1 MRAIATLH
9 ENMHISEVYLC
20 RQKSTFL
27 TKSGK
32 EYESLVLQDKT
43 GSVDAKIWDPGNPGI
58 GEFEAADYVAV
69 DADVTRFNN
78 NLQLN
83 VRRIRRAEEGEYV
96 PSDYLPVSSRN
107 ADDMMEEL
115 KRIIASVKEEHLN
128 RLLCGLFLEDAEF
141 QKKFRFSSAAK
152 SVHHGFVGGLMEH
165 TLSVARLCEYYSQ
178 NYPILN
184 HDLLVTAAL
193 CHDIGKVRELSA
205 FPENSYTD
213 EGQLL
218 GHIVIGC
225 EMLREQIRRIPGF
238 PEKRETELLHCMVSH
253 HGEYEFGSPKKPALI
268 EAMAL
273 NLADNADAK
282 LETFKEV
289 LMQAGNNTGWLGFN
303 RFLDSNVRKTSE

>member
-1 MRAIATLH
+1 M
-9 ENMHISEVYLC
+9 C

-128 RLLCGLFLEDAEF
+128 RLLRGLFLEDAEF

-225 EMLREQIRRIPGF
+225 EMLREQIKRIPGF
-238 PEKRETELLHCMVSH
+238 PEKRETELLHCMISH

-289 LMQAGNNTGWLGFN
+289 LMQAGNNNGWLGFN

>member
-1 MRAIATLH
+1 M
-9 ENMHISEVYLC
+9 
-20 RQKSTFL
+20 
-27 TKSGK
+27 
-32 EYESLVLQDKT
+32 
-43 GSVDAKIWDPGNPGI
+43 DAKIWDPGNPGI

-128 RLLCGLFLEDAEF
+128 RLLRGLFLEDEEF

-225 EMLREQIRRIPGF
+225 EMLREQIKRIPGF
-238 PEKRETELLHCMVSH
+238 PEKRETELLHCMISH

>member
-1 MRAIATLH
+1 M
-9 ENMHISEVYLC
+9 C

-128 RLLCGLFLEDAEF
+128 RLLRGLFLEDAEF

>member
-1 MRAIATLH
+1 
-9 ENMHISEVYLC
+9 MHISEVYLC

-128 RLLCGLFLEDAEF
+128 HLLRGLFLEDAEF

-225 EMLREQIRRIPGF
+225 EMLREQIKRIPGF

-289 LMQAGNNTGWLGFN
+289 LVQAGNNNGWLGFN

>member
-1 MRAIATLH
+1 
-9 ENMHISEVYLC
+9 MHISEVYLC

-128 RLLCGLFLEDAEF
+128 RLLRGLFLEDAEF

-225 EMLREQIRRIPGF
+225 EMLREQIKRIPGF

-289 LMQAGNNTGWLGFN
+289 LMQAGNNNGWLGFN

>member
-1 MRAIATLH
+1 
-9 ENMHISEVYLC
+9 MHISEVYLC

-128 RLLCGLFLEDAEF
+128 RLLRGLFLEDAEF

>member
-1 MRAIATLH
+1 
-9 ENMHISEVYLC
+9 MHISEVYLC

-128 RLLCGLFLEDAEF
+128 RLLRGLFLEDAEF

-289 LMQAGNNTGWLGFN
+289 LVQAGNNNGWLGFN

>member
-1 MRAIATLH
+1 M
-9 ENMHISEVYLC
+9 C

-107 ADDMMEEL
+107 ADDMMAEL

-128 RLLCGLFLEDAEF
+128 RLLRGLFLEDEEF

-225 EMLREQIRRIPGF
+225 EMLREQIKRIPGF

-289 LMQAGNNTGWLGFN
+289 LMQAGNNNGWLGFN

>member
-1 MRAIATLH
+1 M
-9 ENMHISEVYLC
+9 C

-107 ADDMMEEL
+107 ADDMMAEL

-128 RLLCGLFLEDAEF
+128 RLLRGLFLEDEEF

-225 EMLREQIRRIPGF
+225 EMLREQIKRIPGF
-238 PEKRETELLHCMVSH
+238 PEKRETELLHCMISH

-289 LMQAGNNTGWLGFN
+289 LMQAGNNNGWLGFN